1 MNYQAEIEAIA
12 KSIKDHPCTA
22 VQGLNEPEV
31 KQMQLHYLKGN
42 DEHPEFFAL
51 VMEKT
56 GDKCKVVPGTI
67 DAYSAGTNDVIL
79 PRSAMGGYVALS
91 LDMEQEIPVEALGNG
106 FARLDKPTFDRAQES
121 LMRFRGGGMK
131 LAEPLQSAFPYISD
145 HDSRIVARHQLK
157 KAVAEAVRS
166 VGMLLLGK
174 EMKAR
179 IAMFF
184 QELKAK
190 AAEVDEIFTLPVLEP
205 LKAVAGE
212 ESRVRVMACR
222 IKDMPGV
229 EIEIETK
236 IEEPYAVVTAYRNDE
251 LTTDLDGFALVEE
264 TGTPLGRLENGKCTI
279 VDVKAFAGRP
289 LALCDVQGN
298 NDLHALVEVR

>member
-22 VQGLNEPEV
+22 VQGLKEQEV
-31 KQMQLHYLKGN
+31 KQMQLHYLKDN

-51 VMEKT
+51 VMEMT
-56 GDKCKVVPGTI
+56 GDKCKVIPGSL

-91 LDMEQEIPVEALGNG
+91 LDMEQEIPVEALGIG

-121 LMRFRGGGMK
+121 LMRFHGGGMK
-131 LAEPLQSAFPYISD
+131 LAEPLQSAFPYVGD
-145 HDSRIVARHQLK
+145 HDSRLAARRQLK
-157 KAVAEAVRS
+157 NAVMAAVKS

-190 AAEVDEIFTLPVLEP
+190 TTEVGGVFTLPVLEP
-205 LKAVAGE
+205 MRAAAAETSHV
-212 ESRVRVMACR
+212 RVRVCR
-222 IKDMPGV
+222 VVDMSGV
-229 EIEIETK
+229 EIEIETHP
-236 IEEPYAVVTAYRNDE
+236 EESNAVLTAYRNDE
-251 LTTDLDGFALVEE
+251 LTTELDVLALVDES
-264 TGTPLGRLENGKCTI
+264 GTLLGRFENGRCTL
-279 VDVKAFAGRP
+279 VNVKDLAGRP
-289 LALCDVQGN
+289 LALYDVQGGT
-298 NDLHALVEVR
+298 LYALAEDC

>member
-51 VMEKT
+51 VMETT
-56 GDKCKVVPGTI
+56 GDKCKVIPGTL

-79 PRSAMGGYVALS
+79 PRSAMGGHVALS
-91 LDMEQEIPVEALGNG
+91 LDMEQEIPVEALGIG

-131 LAEPLQSAFPYISD
+131 LAEPLQLAFPYIGA
-145 HDSRIVARHQLK
+145 HDSRIVAWRQLK
-157 KAVAEAVRS
+157 NAVAEAVNS
-166 VGMLLLGK
+166 VSMLLLGK
-174 EMKAR
+174 ELKAR

-190 AAEVDEIFTLPVLEP
+190 ASEVDEFFTLPVFEP

-212 ESRVRVMACR
+212 ESRVQVRVCR
-222 IKDMPGV
+222 IKNMSGV

-236 IEEPYAVVTAYRNDE
+236 FGESHAVVTVYRDDE
-251 LTTDLDGFALVEE
+251 LTKDLDGFVLVEE
-264 TGTPLGRLENGKCTI
+264 TGTPLGRFEDGKCTLGN
-279 VDVKAFAGRP
+279 VKNLAGRP
-289 LALCDVQGN
+289 LALCDVQGGA
-298 NDLHALVEVR
+298 LYALVENR

>member
-1 MNYQAEIEAIA
+1 MKYQAEIEAIA
-12 KSIKDHPCTA
+12 KSIKNHPCTA

-56 GDKCKVVPGTI
+56 GDKCKVVPGTL

-79 PRSAMGGYVALS
+79 PRSTMGGYVALS
-91 LDMEQEIPVEALGNG
+91 LDMEQEIPVEALGIG

-121 LMRFRGGGMK
+121 LMRFHGGGMK

-145 HDSRIVARHQLK
+145 HDSRIAARHQLK
-157 KAVAEAVRS
+157 NAVAEAVRS
-166 VGMLLLGK
+166 VGMLILGK

-184 QELKAK
+184 QALKAK
-190 AAEVDEIFTLPVLEP
+190 ASDVDEIFTLPVLEP
-205 LKAVAGE
+205 LRAVAGE
-212 ESRVRVMACR
+212 ASRVQVKVCRVADR
-222 IKDMPGV
+222 PGI

-236 IEEPYAVVTAYRNDE
+236 PDETSAVVTAYRNE
-251 LTTDLDGFALVEE
+251 GLTTDLDGFALVDED
-264 TGTPLGRLENGKCTI
+264 GTSLGRFENGKCTI
-279 VDVKAFAGRP
+279 VNVKAFAGRP
-289 LALCDVQGN
+289 LALCDAQGN
-298 NDLHALVEVR
+298 ALHALIELR